1 MTFKEIANRI
11 TGISIPVFGVSWN
24 PPKLEKQLAE
34 KVIIYLEDK
43 RILYNPY
50 ELEVPKHGIESI
62 NQIRAFLTEQL
73 YDVERDSELSNILR
87 AMRDACRKLLDML
100 TKSNLHLN
108 NAYDIGLGAQM
119 VFYSGV
125 GELRGVFVLLIAK
138 LLVMHGID
146 CESNLIT
153 ILPLQYLED

>member
-11 TGISIPVFGVSWN
+11 TGISMPVFGISWN
-24 PPKLEKQLAE
+24 PPKLEKQIAE
-34 KVIIYLEDK
+34 KVIVYLEDK
-43 RILYNPY
+43 RVLYNPY
-50 ELEVPKHGIESI
+50 ELEVPKHCIESV
-62 NQIRAFLTEQL
+62 NQIRVFLTEQL
-73 YDVERDSELSNILR
+73 YDVERGSELSNILR

-100 TKSNLHLN
+100 TMNDIHIT
-108 NAYDIGLGAQM
+108 NAYDIGLGTQM

-125 GELRGVFVLLIAK
+125 GELRGVFGILIVK
-138 LLVMHGID
+138 LLVMNGID

>member
-1 MTFKEIANRI
+1 MTFKEVANRI
-11 TGISIPVFGVSWN
+11 TGISIPVFGISWN
-24 PPKLEKQLAE
+24 PPKLERQIAE
-34 KVIIYLEDK
+34 KVIVYLEDK

-50 ELEVPKHGIESI
+50 ELEVPKHCIESI
-62 NQIRAFLTEQL
+62 SQIRVFLTEQL
-73 YDVERDSELSNILR
+73 YDVERGSELGNILR

-100 TKSNLHLN
+100 TMNDVHIT
-108 NAYDIGLGAQM
+108 NAYDIGLGTQM

-125 GELRGVFVLLIAK
+125 GELRGVFGILIAK

-146 CESNLIT
+146 CESNLVT